1 MKNKK
6 NSYESEATNA
16 LVEELTK
23 MTTTIYERVIPTPF
37 NFVYTNEF
45 RENNPEEF
53 QNNHYVDI
61 RKHYNVIKEHGKNYI
76 MENFMIKYHLKIIQK
91 LYIILLILKM

>member
-1 MKNKK
+1 
-6 NSYESEATNA
+6 
-16 LVEELTK
+16 

-53 QNNHYVDI
+53 QNNHYVDKSYSFI
-61 RKHYNVIKEHGKNYI
+61 
-76 MENFMIKYHLKIIQK
+76 
-91 LYIILLILKM
+91 

>member
-6 NSYESEATNA
+6 NSYESEATNS

-23 MTTTIYERVIPTPF
+23 MTKVIYERVIPTPF
-37 NFVYTNEF
+37 NFVYVNEF
-45 RENNPEEF
+45 KERNSEEF
-53 QNNHYVDI
+53 LSNHYSDI

-76 MENFMIKYHLKIIQK
+76 NGEVNLFPIINSSNWE
-91 LYIILLILKM
+91 

>member
-37 NFVYTNEF
+37 NFCL
-45 RENNPEEF
+45 
-53 QNNHYVDI
+53 H
-61 RKHYNVIKEHGKNYI
+61 K
-76 MENFMIKYHLKIIQK
+76 
-91 LYIILLILKM
+91 

>member
-23 MTTTIYERVIPTPF
+23 MTTTIYEYVINHTVLSKCDKF
-37 NFVYTNEF
+37 FIGDVI
-45 RENNPEEF
+45 RE
-53 QNNHYVDI
+53 
-61 RKHYNVIKEHGKNYI
+61 KYNDEY
-76 MENFMIKYHLKIIQK
+76 KIDGNGS
-91 LYIILLILKM
+91 IILGY